1 MGIASLTL
9 GVTSLIAWANP
20 FVGYPVCA
28 AGIILGISHILTT
41 KSYRRR
47 TIAGI
52 GLCSIGLGIT
62 IYIFQV
68 WFV

>member
-28 AGIILGISHILTT
+28 AGIILGIVAIMNS
-41 KSYRRR
+41 KNYRKRAL
-47 TIAGI
+47 AGI
-52 GLCSIGLGIT
+52 GLCLIGMIIT
-62 IYIFQV
+62 IIIFEL
-68 WFV
+68 WF